1 MASTSSAVVTG
12 AAMGIGLA
20 VAQRLAADGYH
31 VICVDW
37 NAEALERALASLGG
51 DASAITGDIGDPS
64 THERAADAAERAGTL
79 RAWVNNAGIDWS
91 ARAHEADAEHIDR
104 GLRVLL
110 NGPMYGTAVAV
121 RRMLA
126 TGGGAIVNVASIQ
139 GVAAFPGYYVYGVA
153 KAGVA
158 QIARNVCIDYAH
170 HGIRCNSV
178 LPGTV
183 ATPMTDS
190 LLPRTCRARRHSASR
205 ASSRRWAGSR
215 SPRSSLLPSPSCSP
229 TRRRTSTAPAS
240 RSTAARWHA
249 ASRMPRSRS
258 ERRAS
263 LRLSPAPTPPARRR
277 ARRGAPTGRARSRR
291 SQPGPSGSGGSP
303 LPGTRSGAAP
313 GSSGTSST

>member
-1 MASTSSAVVTG
+1 MASTPSAVVTG

-31 VICVDW
+31 VVCVDW
-37 NAEALERALASLGG
+37 NAEALEPALASLDGE
-51 DASAITGDIGDPS
+51 ASGVAGDIGDWS
-64 THERAADAAERAGTL
+64 THERAADAAEAAGTL

-110 NGPMYGTAVAV
+110 EGPMYGTAVAV
-121 RRMLA
+121 RHMLA

-170 HGIRCNSV
+170 HGIRCNTV

-190 LLPRTCRARRHSASR
+190 LLPAGVARDEALRVEGELAPMGRVAEPEELAGAIAFLLSDDASYVN
-205 ASSRRWAGSR
+205 G
-215 SPRSSLLPSPSCSP
+215 
-229 TRRRTSTAPAS
+229 
-240 RSTAARWHA
+240 
-249 ASRMPRSRS
+249 
-258 ERRAS
+258 
-263 LRLSPAPTPPARRR
+263 
-277 ARRGAPTGRARSRR
+277 TGLTVD
-291 SQPGPSGSGGSP
+291 GGSLARCFAYEAKP
-303 LPGTRSGAAP
+303 L
-313 GSSGTSST
+313 

>member
-1 MASTSSAVVTG
+1 MASTPSAVVTG

-31 VICVDW
+31 VVCVDW
-37 NAEALERALASLGG
+37 NAEALERALANLGG
-51 DASAITGDIGDPS
+51 EASAVAGDIGDWS
-64 THERAADAAERAGTL
+64 THERAADAAEAAGRLT
-79 RAWVNNAGIDWS
+79 AWVNNAGIDWS

-139 GVAAFPGYYVYGVA
+139 GLAAFPGYYVYGVA

-170 HGIRCNSV
+170 HGIRCNTV

-183 ATPMTDS
+183 QTPMTDS
-190 LLPRTCRARRHSASR
+190 VLPAGVSRDEALRIEGELAPMGRVAQPVELAGAIAFLLSDEASYIN
-205 ASSRRWAGSR
+205 G
-215 SPRSSLLPSPSCSP
+215 
-229 TRRRTSTAPAS
+229 
-240 RSTAARWHA
+240 
-249 ASRMPRSRS
+249 
-258 ERRAS
+258 
-263 LRLSPAPTPPARRR
+263 
-277 ARRGAPTGRARSRR
+277 TGLTVD
-291 SQPGPSGSGGSP
+291 GGSMARCFAYEATP
-303 LPGTRSGAAP
+303 L
-313 GSSGTSST
+313 

>member
-1 MASTSSAVVTG
+1 
-12 AAMGIGLA
+12 MGIGLA

-31 VICVDW
+31 VTCVDW
-37 NAEALERALASLGG
+37 NAEALERALASIDG

-104 GLRVLL
+104 GLRILL

-190 LLPRTCRARRHSASR
+190 LLPEDMSREEALRIEGELAPMGRVAQPAELASAIAFLLSDE
-205 ASSRRWAGSR
+205 ASYVNG
-215 SPRSSLLPSPSCSP
+215 
-229 TRRRTSTAPAS
+229 
-240 RSTAARWHA
+240 
-249 ASRMPRSRS
+249 
-258 ERRAS
+258 
-263 LRLSPAPTPPARRR
+263 
-277 ARRGAPTGRARSRR
+277 TGLTVD
-291 SQPGPSGSGGSP
+291 GGSMARCFAYAAQP
-303 LPGTRSGAAP
+303 L
-313 GSSGTSST
+313 

>member
-1 MASTSSAVVTG
+1 MAGTASAVVTG

-31 VICVDW
+31 VVCVDW
-37 NAEALERALASLGG
+37 NAEALERALASIGG
-51 DASAITGDIGDPS
+51 ASSAVAGDIGDWS
-64 THERAADAAERAGTL
+64 THERAADAAEAAGTL
-79 RAWVNNAGIDWS
+79 RAWVNNAGVDWS
-91 ARAHEADAEHIDR
+91 ARAHEVDAEHVDG

-158 QIARNVCIDYAH
+158 QIARNVCVDYAH
-170 HGIRCNSV
+170 RGIRCNTV

-190 LLPRTCRARRHSASR
+190 LLPPGIERDEALRIE
-205 ASSRRWAGSR
+205 GE
-215 SPRSSLLPSPSCSP
+215 L
-229 TRRRTSTAPAS
+229 APMGRVAQP
-240 RSTAARWHA
+240 AELA
-249 ASRMPRSRS
+249 ASIAFLVSD
-258 ERRAS
+258 EAS
-263 LRLSPAPTPPARRR
+263 YVN
-277 ARRGAPTGRARSRR
+277 GTGLIVD
-291 SQPGPSGSGGSP
+291 GGSMARCFAYEP
-303 LPGTRSGAAP
+303 KAL
-313 GSSGTSST
+313 

>member
-1 MASTSSAVVTG
+1 MARNESAVVTG

-20 VAQRLAADGYH
+20 VARRLVADGYR

-37 NAEALERALASLGG
+37 NAEALERAVATLGTAATG
-51 DASAITGDIGDPS
+51 VAGDIGTWA
-64 THERAADAAERAGTL
+64 THEQAADAAEAAGTL
-79 RAWVNNAGIDWS
+79 RAWINNAGIDWS

-139 GVAAFPGYYVYGVA
+139 GTAAFPAYYVYGVA

-158 QIARNVCIDYAH
+158 QIARNVCVDYGH
-170 HGIRCNSV
+170 HGIRCNTV

-190 LLPRTCRARRHSASR
+190 LLPAGVERDEALRIEGLLAPMGRVGQPEELAAAIAFLVSDEASYVNGTGLTVDGGAMARCYAY
-205 ASSRRWAGSR
+205 
-215 SPRSSLLPSPSCSP
+215 
-229 TRRRTSTAPAS
+229 
-240 RSTAARWHA
+240 
-249 ASRMPRSRS
+249 
-258 ERRAS
+258 E
-263 LRLSPAPTPPARRR
+263 PAP
-277 ARRGAPTGRARSRR
+277 
-291 SQPGPSGSGGSP
+291 
-303 LPGTRSGAAP
+303 L
-313 GSSGTSST
+313 

>member
-1 MASTSSAVVTG
+1 MAGTASAVVTG

-31 VICVDW
+31 VVCVDW

-51 DASAITGDIGDPS
+51 EASAVAGDIGDWS
-64 THERAADAAERAGTL
+64 THERAADAAEAAGRLT
-79 RAWVNNAGIDWS
+79 AWVNNAGIDWS
-91 ARAHEADAEHIDR
+91 ARAHEADSEHIDR

-139 GVAAFPGYYVYGVA
+139 GLAAFPGYYVYGVA

-170 HGIRCNSV
+170 HGIRCNTV

-183 ATPMTDS
+183 QTPMTDS
-190 LLPRTCRARRHSASR
+190 VLPPGVSRDEALRIEGELAPMGRVAQPVELAGAIAFLLSDEASYVN
-205 ASSRRWAGSR
+205 G
-215 SPRSSLLPSPSCSP
+215 
-229 TRRRTSTAPAS
+229 
-240 RSTAARWHA
+240 
-249 ASRMPRSRS
+249 
-258 ERRAS
+258 
-263 LRLSPAPTPPARRR
+263 
-277 ARRGAPTGRARSRR
+277 TGLTVD
-291 SQPGPSGSGGSP
+291 GGSMARCFAYEATP
-303 LPGTRSGAAP
+303 V
-313 GSSGTSST
+313 